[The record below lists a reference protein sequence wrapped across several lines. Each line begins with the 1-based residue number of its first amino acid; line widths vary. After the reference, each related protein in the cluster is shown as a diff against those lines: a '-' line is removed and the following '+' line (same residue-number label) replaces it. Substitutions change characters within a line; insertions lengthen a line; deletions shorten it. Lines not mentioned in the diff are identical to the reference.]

1 MVVFEEDT
9 VNQVCVCTL
18 DKLKEPLTIRKAR
31 DGFIFFEI
39 VTAKGKLASE
49 LSGKFSS
56 IPAAKKAIEAYDREK
71 AYVSKAVRSE
81 KFIEERLKRKE
92 KENNAPVFEPES
104 N

>member
-9 VNQVCVCTL
+9 VNQVCVCKL
-18 DKLKEPLTIRKAR
+18 DKLKEPLTIRKSK

-39 VTAKGKLASE
+39 VTSKGKLASE

-56 IPAAKKAIEAYDREK
+56 IPAAKKAVEAYDREK

-81 KFIEERLKRKE
+81 KFSEERLKRKE
-92 KENNAPVFEPES
+92 KEKNAPVFEPEG

>member
-9 VNQVCVCTL
+9 VNQVCVCKL
-18 DKLKEPLTIRKAR
+18 DKLKEPLTIRKSK

-39 VTAKGKLASE
+39 VTSKGKLASE

-56 IPAAKKAIEAYDREK
+56 IPAAKKAVEAYDRNK
-71 AYVSKAVRSE
+71 VYDSKAVRSE
-81 KFIEERLKRKE
+81 KFTEERLKRKE
-92 KENNAPVFEPES
+92 KEKNAPVFEPEG

>member
-9 VNQVCVCTL
+9 VKQVCVCTL
-18 DKLKEPLTIRKAR
+18 EKLKEPLTIRKSR

-39 VTAKGKLASE
+39 VTAKGKLAEE

-56 IPAAKKAIEAYDREK
+56 IPAAKKAIEAYDRNK
-71 AYVSKAVRSE
+71 VYVSSAVRSE

-92 KENNAPVFEPES
+92 KENNATVFEPES